1 MVTTHKD
8 ANMRCC
14 RALDMIDRSSP
25 DQEEQKISKRDEDG
39 KGLYVWFSCSTER
52 EAKKSDA
59 TAARALNLLHRQRR
73 PLNARHHVG

>member
-25 DQEEQKISKRDEDG
+25 DQEEQKISRREEDG
-39 KGLYVWFSCSTER
+39 KGLYGSP
-52 EAKKSDA
+52 
-59 TAARALNLLHRQRR
+59 ALLRGKPESLALPQ
-73 PLNARHHVG
+73 